1 MVALVHYTH
10 LPKETTMTTVE
21 RATHPATDETSPFDA
36 IKQTRPDGSEF
47 WSARAI
53 QVLMGYVK
61 WQRFEDAIARAK
73 VSTANCG
80 RDSDAEFVQVTQLTD
95 AGNLG
100 TQERKDYELSRY
112 AAYTLAMNGEPSKP
126 EVALAQG
133 YFINQTWFAEAVQE
147 NPALLAPKTDDLSIP
162 SPYEVGTLY
171 SETLDEFKRVI
182 TPETADTPTAYALT
196 YAMQTWAQVMAHQ
209 VIGDA
214 FSVARAPG
222 DTSLVVKG
230 MEALP
235 PLSDRN
241 GDSAASDGTLPP
253 IRISGEVKD
262 AMTWDQFAREEKLD
276 RCGSCASGLS
286 SRIKHHAER
295 NGLPRGRTV
304 NRHNLFP
311 RAMWEEFYA
320 EWKDYYAE
328 LHIVHNHNGGRA

>member
-1 MVALVHYTH
+1 
-10 LPKETTMTTVE
+10 MTTLE
-21 RATHPATDETSPFDA
+21 RATQPSTGDKSLFDA
-36 IKQTRPDGSEF
+36 LKQTRPDGSEF
-47 WSARAI
+47 WSARDMMVRLGYTKWENFAEAI
-53 QVLMGYVK
+53 E
-61 WQRFEDAIARAK
+61 RARYA
-73 VSTANCG
+73 VVANG
-80 RDSDAEFVQVTQLTD
+80 VD
-95 AGNLG
+95 AGQHLRSCQ
-100 TQERKDYELSRY
+100 QERKQTTGFGERTVILEDVELSRF
-112 AAYTLAMNGEPSKP
+112 AAYHVAMCGDARKK
-126 EVALAQG
+126 EVAAALT
-133 YFINQTWFAEAVQE
+133 YFATQTRFAELVQE
-147 NPALLAPKTDDLSIP
+147 SPALLAANTADLSIP

-182 TPETADTPTAYALT
+182 TPETTDTPTAYALT

-235 PLSDRN
+235 SLSDRN

>member
-1 MVALVHYTH
+1 
-10 LPKETTMTTVE
+10 MTTLE
-21 RATHPATDETSPFDA
+21 LPSQAPSASQSPFDT

-47 WSARAI
+47 WSARDLMP
-53 QVLMGYVK
+53 LMGYTQWK
-61 WQRFEDAIARAK
+61 NFEVPLARAMKSAFNQEIDLTSNFSETRK
-73 VSTANCG
+73 VSP
-80 RDSDAEFVQVTQLTD
+80 
-95 AGNLG
+95 AGPP
-100 TQERKDYELSRY
+100 QKDYHLSRF
-112 AAYTLAMNGEPSKP
+112 AAHLVTMNGDPNKA
-126 EVALAQG
+126 EVAAAQG
-133 YFINQTWFAEAVQE
+133 YFAKQTRFAELVQE

-171 SETLDEFKRVI
+171 SETLDELKRII

-196 YAMQTWAQVMAHQ
+196 YAMQTWAQVVAHQ

-222 DTSLVVKG
+222 DTSLAVKG

-328 LHIVHNHNGGRA
+328 LHIAHNHNGGRA

>member
-1 MVALVHYTH
+1 
-10 LPKETTMTTVE
+10 MTTLE
-21 RATHPATDETSPFDA
+21 RATRLSTNEESPFDA
-36 IKQTRPDGSEF
+36 IKQTRSDGSEF

-80 RDSDAEFVQVTQLTD
+80 RDADAEFVQVTQLTD

-112 AAYTLAMNGEPSKP
+112 AAYTLAMNGEPSKV

-147 NPALLAPKTDDLSIP
+147 NPALFAAKTEELNIP

-182 TPETADTPTAYALT
+182 TPETANTPTAHALT
-196 YAMQTWAQVMAHQ
+196 YTMKTLAQVVAHQ
-209 VIGDA
+209 IMGDA
-214 FSVARAPG
+214 FPLTLSHGV
-222 DTSLVVKG
+222 TSFTVEG

-235 PLSDRN
+235 PLSDRSN
-241 GDSAASDGTLPP
+241 AIRPMNKGNLPP
-253 IRISGEVKD
+253 IRISSEVKD
-262 AMTWDQFAREEKLD
+262 AITWDQFAREEKLD
-276 RCGSCASGLS
+276 RCGACASGLS
-286 SRIKHHAER
+286 SRIKHHAVR
-295 NGLPRGRTV
+295 SGLPRGRTL
-304 NRHNLFP
+304 NQHNLFP
-311 RAMWEEFYA
+311 RAMWEDFY
-320 EWKDYYAE
+320 ENWKDYYAE
-328 LHIVHNHNGGRA
+328 LHIAHSHGSRA

>member
-1 MVALVHYTH
+1 
-10 LPKETTMTTVE
+10 
-21 RATHPATDETSPFDA
+21 
-36 IKQTRPDGSEF
+36 
-47 WSARAI
+47 
-53 QVLMGYVK
+53 
-61 WQRFEDAIARAK
+61 
-73 VSTANCG
+73 
-80 RDSDAEFVQVTQLTD
+80 
-95 AGNLG
+95 
-100 TQERKDYELSRY
+100 
-112 AAYTLAMNGEPSKP
+112 
-126 EVALAQG
+126 
-133 YFINQTWFAEAVQE
+133 
-147 NPALLAPKTDDLSIP
+147 
-162 SPYEVGTLY
+162 
-171 SETLDEFKRVI
+171 
-182 TPETADTPTAYALT
+182 
-196 YAMQTWAQVMAHQ
+196 MQTWAQVMAHQ

>member
-1 MVALVHYTH
+1 
-10 LPKETTMTTVE
+10 MTPLE
-21 RATHPATDETSPFDA
+21 RATRTSINEKSPFDA
-36 IKQTRPDGSEF
+36 VKQTRPDGSEF

-80 RDSDAEFVQVTQLTD
+80 RDADAEFVQVTQLTD

-133 YFINQTWFAEAVQE
+133 YFINQTWFAELVQD
-147 NPALLAPKTDDLSIP
+147 NPALLASKHDDLSVP

-182 TPETADTPTAYALT
+182 TPETANTPTAHALT
-196 YAMQTWAQVMAHQ
+196 STMQMWAQVVAYQ
-209 VIGDA
+209 IIGDA
-214 FSVARAPG
+214 FPLVLPQG
-222 DTSLVVKG
+222 VTSFAIDG

-235 PLSDRN
+235 PLSSRSDAIP
-241 GDSAASDGTLPP
+241 AASKGNLPP

-276 RCGSCASGLS
+276 RCGSCASVLS
-286 SRIKHHAER
+286 SRIKHYAVR
-295 NGLPRGRTV
+295 NGLPRGRTL
-304 NRHNLFP
+304 NQHNLFP

-320 EWKDYYAE
+320 NWKDYYAE
-328 LHIVHNHNGGRA
+328 LHIAHSHGSRA